1 MRKQVI
7 ELASTDGREPPLYLL
22 GYGDRAG
29 DWEPLWTPSRAKAR
43 WFDAD
48 EAETEMLLLAPFV
61 EPRRIV
67 SVQPIAV

>member
-7 ELASTDGREPPLYLL
+7 EVASTDGSEPPLYFL
-22 GYGDRAG
+22 GYGDHIDG
-29 DWEPLWTPSRAKAR
+29 WEPLWTPSRAKAR

-48 EAETEMLLLAPFV
+48 EAEIEIRLLASFL
-61 EPRRIV
+61 EPRRTV